1 MSWQLFKTVYEAAS
15 DITIGGDKLGFVQRT
30 RYYIPA
36 RSLWGAATAN
46 LTQKMYLKPQAVD
59 YLTIGGQ
66 LLDDCRFSYLYL
78 IDCYKTVMPWSVAA
92 TDAISGIDP
101 EEFEQHYVY
110 SRTRTAVAP
119 GTSTAEDSAL
129 FEFEFLRSRNDK
141 GLPIMWTGYVW
152 LKDSEK
158 LSSEQLRK
166 ALSRTQVGGERH
178 YGAGQLLLREWT
190 ELPSAAA
197 EIFGVPSI
205 CDESGPKFKLEAN
218 KPVHMPAHLAIKG
231 LNIEVRGEFELLQGR
246 VWTDT
251 KPVQGPGRT
260 VEAFGGL
267 CWMPGAEPNI
277 SQPLSLTI
285 DGYGI
290 LRSTAG

>member
-1 MSWQLFKTVYEAAS
+1 MSWQLFKTIYEAAS

-46 LTQKMYLKPQAVD
+46 LTQQLNAKPCAYD
-59 YLTIGGQ
+59 YQKTGNQ

-78 IDCYKTVMPWSVAA
+78 TDSHKTVMPWPVTT
-92 TDAISGIDP
+92 TDAISGLDP
-101 EEFEQHYVY
+101 EEFEQCYVY

-129 FEFEFLRSRNDK
+129 FEFEFLRSRNDD
-141 GLPIMWTGYVW
+141 GLHIMWTGYVW
-152 LKDSEK
+152 LRDSEN
-158 LSSEQLRK
+158 LSPEQLRK
-166 ALSRTQVGGERH
+166 ALSRIQVGGERH

-190 ELPSAAA
+190 ELPSASA
-197 EIFGVPSI
+197 EIFGVTST
-205 CDESGPKFKLEAN
+205 CDESGPKLQLVDD
-218 KPVHMPAHLAIKG
+218 KPVHLPAHLAIKG
-231 LNIEVRGEFELLQGR
+231 LNIDVSGEFELLQGR

-260 VEAFGGL
+260 VEPFGGL
-267 CWMPGAEPNI
+267 CWMPGAVPKV
-277 SQPLSLTI
+277 SQTVSLTI

-290 LRSTAG
+290 LRSVAG